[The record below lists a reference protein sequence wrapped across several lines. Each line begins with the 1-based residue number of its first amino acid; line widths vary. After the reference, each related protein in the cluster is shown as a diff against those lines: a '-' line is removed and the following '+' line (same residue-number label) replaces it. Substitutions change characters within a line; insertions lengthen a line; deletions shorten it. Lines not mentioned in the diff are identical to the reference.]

1 MKKLETK
8 KVKVIVDSTSDLPEE
23 LARKYDIDIVPVYI
37 QHEDKIYADGIDLT
51 VKDYYSMLR
60 NFEELPTTSA
70 PSPKDFLDR
79 INEAMKNYST
89 IFITTLSAKLS
100 ATFQSARIV
109 AKRIKDKKIHLID
122 SKFGSG
128 VLTFV
133 SLAIAKLA
141 RRGVLEEEIIKKVEE
156 IRDESLL
163 VGYVENLDNLKKSG
177 RISHLRFFIGNILKA
192 KPIIEIRDGILE
204 AVDKAK
210 GKEKAQYRVIKEIL
224 SRIKKDKQY
233 DLMITHGD
241 DVEAA
246 EKIMKKLESKIPL
259 GEKIVNYLT
268 PALATHL
275 GIGTIVVSLS
285 PCP

>member
-1 MKKLETK
+1 MICLETK
-8 KVKVIVDSTSDLPEE
+8 KVKVIVDSTSDLPQE
-23 LARKYDIDIVPVYI
+23 LAVKYDIDIVPVYI
-37 QHEDKIYADGIDLT
+37 HYEDKIYADGIDLK
-51 VKDYYSMLR
+51 VEDYYELLR
-60 NFEELPTTSA
+60 EFKELPTTSA

-79 INEAMKNYST
+79 ISEAMKDYSS
-89 IFITTLSAKLS
+89 IFITTLSSKLS

-109 AKRIKDKKIHLID
+109 VKRIKDKQIHLID

-128 VLTFV
+128 VLAFV

-141 RRGVLEEEIIKKVEE
+141 RRGVPEEEIVKKVEE

-177 RISHLRFFIGNILKA
+177 RISHLRFFVGNLLKA
-192 KPIIEIRDGILE
+192 KPIIELRDGVLE
-204 AVDKAK
+204 PVDKAT
-210 GKEKAQYRVIKEIL
+210 GTEKAQNRVIKEIL
-224 SRIKKDKQY
+224 SRIRKNKQY

-241 DVEAA
+241 DKESAD
-246 EKIMKKLESKIPL
+246 KIMKELETKIPL
-259 GEKIVNYLT
+259 GEKIINYLT

-285 PCP
+285 PSP

>member
-141 RRGVLEEEIIKKVEE
+141 RRGVPEEEIIKKVEE

-210 GKEKAQYRVIKEIL
+210 GKEKAQHRVIKEIL

-246 EKIMKKLESKIPL
+246 EKIMKKLESKILL

-285 PCP
+285 PSP